1 MYKTL
6 LYSLVILCSG
16 TLSCLGQKT
25 FKDSHQLLWVKGV
38 DTPNSHTGF
47 NYHAP
52 IAFSG
57 EFPVLNKKFTSST
70 FSYVFYVV
78 KTTKGGEKLFSLYDS
93 DELHTFYTDVIKTN
107 SEVKVDLSYLNQGA
121 VVNFNFYNK
130 NYKKGK
136 SKGIMYLDNTYDKTT
151 TALYEVLICNDC
163 SEPLKRNQIDT
174 YLALK
179 YGITLGDKSKYW
191 SSKAVKVWDEK
202 QDSSFNNHIIGLAKD
217 PYFGLNQTATK
228 SNVEPAVVFKKSDAT
243 TKLEDQTYVL
253 IGDNGKEKTFDAQN
267 NRFKRQWLVQNKGEH
282 ALTFD
287 LEVAVQPEKE
297 NTYFLYTSQGDE
309 IAHDVTDTV
318 KLRFAAITVHPQ
330 SSTYLSI
337 GRVKPFAIDIEQDSL
352 GINRSY
358 KLGMNEVGE
367 PPFYIQVTDVQ
378 TKQNHAFISESTSF
392 PLVGLPSAT
401 YALSVQDTQG
411 QQADIASV
419 VLDFSEADQL
429 SLASTWALQGRDLIE
444 IKPQIKSKNKQYGY
458 RWYLEDKLISTAPVL
473 RVNYPG
479 SFSLEVTDVR
489 GKSQRFGFTVDKQ
502 IKTADGIEEQWLV
515 TPNPVVAG
523 EEFTV
528 HYDFESAK
536 QVDFYI
542 YTLEGKF
549 IQRKKLGL
557 IEGGKYTY
565 RLAGRTTYLLV
576 SIINNKTSF
585 QTLIVK

>member
-16 TLSCLGQKT
+16 TLSCFGQKT
-25 FKDSHQLLWVKGV
+25 FKDTHQLLWVKGV
-38 DTPNSHTGF
+38 DAPNSSTGF

-52 IAFSG
+52 ILFSG

-93 DELHTFYTDVIKTN
+93 DELHTFYTDVIKSN

-121 VVNFNFYNK
+121 IVNFNFYNK

-163 SEPLKRNQIDT
+163 STTLKRDQIDT
-174 YLALK
+174 YLGLK

-191 SSKAVKVWDEK
+191 SSQEVKVWDEK
-202 QDSSFNNHIIGLAKD
+202 QDSSFNNRIIGLAKD
-217 PYFGLNQTATK
+217 RYFGLNQTATK
-228 SNVEPAVVFKKSDAT
+228 SNVELAVAFKKSDAT
-243 TKLEDQTYVL
+243 TRLEDQTYVL
-253 IGDNGKEKTFDAQN
+253 IGDNGKEKTFDSQN

-287 LEVAVQPEKE
+287 MEVGVQPEKDE
-297 NTYFLYTSQGDE
+297 TYVLYTSQGGE
-309 IAHDVTDTV
+309 IAYDKQDTV
-318 KLRFAAITVHPQ
+318 NLRFANITVSPQ
-330 SSTYLSI
+330 SHTYLSI
-337 GRVKPFAIDIEQDSL
+337 GRVKPFKIDIQQDTL
-352 GINRSY
+352 GINRLY

-367 PPFYIQVTDVQ
+367 PPFYIQARDLQ
-378 TKQNHAFISESTSF
+378 TQETHAFISESTSF

-419 VLDFSEADQL
+419 VLDFSETDQL
-429 SLASTWALQGRDLIE
+429 SLASSWALQGRDLIE

-479 SFSLEVTDVR
+479 TFSLEVTDVR

-502 IKTADGIEEQWLV
+502 IKTTMGVEEQWLV
-515 TPNPVVAG
+515 TPNPVKAG

-528 HYDFESAK
+528 HYDFASAK

-557 IEGGKYTY
+557 IEGGQYTY
-565 RLAGRTTYLLV
+565 RLASRTTYLLV

>member
-1 MYKTL
+1 MYDQ
-6 LYSLVILCSG
+6 G
-16 TLSCLGQKT
+16 
-25 FKDSHQLLWVKGV
+25 D
-38 DTPNSHTGF
+38 
-47 NYHAP
+47 
-52 IAFSG
+52 
-57 EFPVLNKKFTSST
+57 
-70 FSYVFYVV
+70 
-78 KTTKGGEKLFSLYDS
+78 
-93 DELHTFYTDVIKTN
+93 LHSFYTDKIKSNT
-107 SEVKVDLSYLNQGA
+107 ELKVDLTYLKKGA
-121 VVNFNFYNK
+121 LVNFNFYNK
-130 NYKKGK
+130 NHAKEK
-136 SKGIMYLDNTYDKTT
+136 SKGILYLNNSYDKSTT
-151 TALYEVLICNDC
+151 QLYEVLICNDC
-163 SEPLKRNQIDT
+163 SEALLGYKIET

-179 YGITLGDKSKYW
+179 FGIARSNQENYW
-191 SSKAVKVWDEK
+191 SSNGSKIWDE
-202 QDSSFNNHIIGLAKD
+202 QYNSSFNNHIIGIAKD
-217 PYFGLNQTATK
+217 NYFSLEQPHTVSNEEADILFEK
-228 SNVEPAVVFKKSDAT
+228 SKDQA
-243 TKLEDQTYVL
+243 KLEDQTYVL
-253 IGDNGKEKTFDAQN
+253 IGDNGKAKVFDEKT
-267 NRFKRQWLVQNKGEH
+267 NRFQRQWLVQNKGEH
-282 ALTFD
+282 AILVD
-287 LEVAVQPEKE
+287 LKVNVTPEKE
-297 NTYFLYTSQGDE
+297 VTYHLYTSMGNE
-309 IAHDVTDTV
+309 IAHDKMDTLQLSF
-318 KLRFAAITVHPQ
+318 KNIAIDKG
-330 SSTYLSI
+330 SMLYWSI
-337 GRVKPFAIDIEQDSL
+337 GKVKPFEIEIQQDTL
-352 GINRSY
+352 GINRLY

-367 PPFYIQVTDVQ
+367 PPFYIQARDLQ
-378 TKQNHAFISESTSF
+378 TQETHAFISESTSF